1 MKKSEIIESFWE
13 SDYFEQYQKPK
24 DIALK
29 IWKDYK
35 IDAGNIIMTLKSKRY
50 LKKFPKGWKQIRP
63 SKRKIII
70 QTDEMEEISSI
81 LRPSLERE
89 IFELKIAFIHQP
101 DCTAFLL
108 RKILEKLLFIILSKS
123 NKKQKIV
130 ESKKKDKLPNLTELL
145 NLAKSAEIENVHI
158 LSPKNIVKLN
168 GSKFLGDVSA
178 HDYLT
183 NVSFEDIK
191 QEISVW
197 RISIK
202 ELAKNL

>member
-1 MKKSEIIESFWE
+1 MKKGEIIDSFWE
-13 SDYFEQYQKPK
+13 SGYFEQYRKLK
-24 DIALK
+24 DIVLK
-29 IWKDYK
+29 TWKDYK
-35 IDAGNIIMTLKSKRY
+35 IDAGNITMTLKSKSY
-50 LKKFPKGWKQIRP
+50 LKKFPQGWKQIRP
-63 SKRKIII
+63 SKKKIII
-70 QTDEMEEISSI
+70 QTDELEEISFI
-81 LRPSLERE
+81 LGSSFEKEL
-89 IFELKIAFIHQP
+89 FELKIAFIHQP

-123 NKKQKIV
+123 NKKQRIA

-158 LSPKNIVKLN
+158 LSPKNIVKLH

-191 QEISVW
+191 QEISIW